1 MSETVSENAKFN
13 VTKTPKKLSE
23 TEALEGR
30 KKTVNN
36 YINGSVRSCSPDM
49 DVYEAAKLL
58 VKKGWTGVPIVD
70 DNECLVGYLSAKDV
84 LKHAYAS
91 KYDALPPAKVK
102 DHMST
107 KIIKIECETE
117 IFEVVDMF
125 INNFYQAYPVTK
137 KGKYVGMVFRS
148 EILRAVCELKDNMF

>member
-13 VTKTPKKLSE
+13 VTKTPRKISE
-23 TEALEGR
+23 TGELEGQ
-30 KKTVNN
+30 KLVINDFV
-36 YINGSVRSCSPDM
+36 NGSVRSCSPDM

-58 VKKGWTGVPIVD
+58 IKKGWTGVPIVD
-70 DNECLVGYLSAKDV
+70 ENECLVGYLSAKDV

-102 DHMST
+102 DYMST
-107 KIIKIECETE
+107 EIMNIECGTE

-125 INNFYQAYPVTK
+125 INNYYQAYPVTK
-137 KGKYVGMVFRS
+137 NGKYVGILFRS
-148 EILRAVCELKDNMF
+148 EILKAVCGLRDNMF